1 MIPLVLLTL
10 LIAGLVVAGLAV
22 WSTVAA
28 ARAAR
33 AYPPEGEFVELGAPF
48 APARLHHVDRGT
60 ARPGVAPVILIHGAS
75 GNLRDMTASLAPALE
90 GHTRVVAI
98 DRPGH
103 GWSMRGPH
111 PDISDPAMQARA
123 IHDAARKLGI
133 ERPVVL
139 GHSWGAAVAA
149 AYALEFADEIS
160 GVLLL
165 SGALYP
171 WPGDIAWYH
180 KVVGAPFAGDA
191 FLRTLTVPG
200 GSLLA
205 AAGVKGNF
213 HPDPAPEGYAGTIG
227 LPLLFRP
234 SHFRAN
240 SADTAGLKARLAV
253 QSLRYAEIAVPTII
267 VTGNADY
274 TVSPKIHSYAFH
286 KAVAGSELVKL
297 KGAGHMP
304 HHSRRDVVV
313 DAVLRLA
320 RGETP
325 FDSMVTIYADGR
337 VEREVRS
344 THTG

>member
-1 MIPLVLLTL
+1 MIPLVLFAL
-10 LIAGLVVAGLAV
+10 LIAGLAV
-22 WSTVAA
+22 WSAVAA

-33 AYPPEGEFVELGAPF
+33 AFPPEGEFVELGAPF
-48 APARLHHVDRGT
+48 APARLHHVDRG
-60 ARPGVAPVILIHGAS
+60 AQRPGVAPIILIHGAS
-75 GNLRDMTASLAPALE
+75 GNLRDMTASLVPALE
-90 GHTRVVAI
+90 GQTRVIAV

-103 GWSMRGPH
+103 GWSTRGPH

-123 IHDAARKLGI
+123 IREAARQLGV

-149 AYALEFADEIS
+149 AYALEFANEIS

-180 KVVGAPFAGDA
+180 KVVGTPLVGDA

-205 AAGVKGNF
+205 AAGIRGNF

-234 SHFRAN
+234 SHFRAT

-253 QSLRYAEIAVPTII
+253 QSLRYGEIAVPAIV

-286 KAVAGSELVKL
+286 NAVAGSELVKL

-304 HHSRRDVVV
+304 HHSRREIVA

-325 FDSMVTIYADGR
+325 FDGMVTIYADGS
-337 VEREVRS
+337 VEREARA
-344 THTG
+344 

>member
-1 MIPLVLLTL
+1 MVLFL
-10 LIAGLVVAGLAV
+10 LLAAFIGSLAIWSAVVAV
-22 WSTVAA
+22 
-28 ARAAR
+28 RAAR
-33 AYPPEGEFVELGAPF
+33 AFPPEGGFVETGAEF
-48 APARLHHVDRGT
+48 APVRLHYVDRGSE
-60 ARPGVAPVILIHGAS
+60 RPGVAPVVLIHGAS
-75 GNLRDMTASLAPALE
+75 GNLRDMITSLVPALE
-90 GHTRVVAI
+90 RQTRVIAV

-103 GWSMRGPH
+103 GWSTRGRH
-111 PDISDPAMQARA
+111 PGISGPVAQARVIREA
-123 IHDAARKLGI
+123 MRQLGI

-149 AYALEFADEIS
+149 AWARHYPDEIS

-171 WPGDIAWYH
+171 WPGDVAWYH
-180 KVVGAPFAGDA
+180 KVVATPFLGSL
-191 FLRTLTVPG
+191 FVRTLTVPG
-200 GSLLA
+200 GHLMA

-213 HPDPAPEGYAGTIG
+213 HPDRAPEGYAETIG

-240 SADTAGLKARLAV
+240 SADTVGLKAHLAL
-253 QSLRYAEIAVPTII
+253 QSRHYAEIAVPAIV

-286 KAVAGSELVKL
+286 NAVAGSELIKL

-304 HHSRRDVVV
+304 HHTRRDIVV

-320 RGETP
+320 RGERP
-325 FDSMVTIYADGR
+325 FAGMVTVHEDGR
-337 VEREVRS
+337 VERQMRA
-344 THTG
+344 

>member
-1 MIPLVLLTL
+1 MVGLVLLVC
-10 LIAGLVVAGLAV
+10 LIAGLAV
-22 WSTVAA
+22 WSAIAA
-28 ARAAR
+28 TRAAR
-33 AYPPEGEFVELGAPF
+33 AFPPEGGFVELGAEF
-48 APARLHHVDRGT
+48 APARLHYVDCGT
-60 ARPGVAPVILIHGAS
+60 AAAGVAPIVLIHGAS
-75 GNLRDMTASLAPALE
+75 GNLRDMTASLVPALE
-90 GHTRVVAI
+90 GRTRVVAV

-103 GWSMRGPH
+103 GWSDRTGH
-111 PDISDPAMQARA
+111 ADISDPAAQARA
-123 IHDAARKLGI
+123 IREAVRRLGV

-139 GHSWGAAVAA
+139 GHSWGASVAA
-149 AYALEFADEIS
+149 AYALQFADEIA

-180 KVVGAPFAGDA
+180 RVVGTPLVGDA

-213 HPDPAPEGYAGTIG
+213 HPDPAPEGYAGAIG

-234 SHFRAN
+234 SNFRAN
-240 SADTAGLKARLAV
+240 SADTSGLKARLAA
-253 QSLRYAEIAVPTII
+253 QSRRYGEIAVPAII

-286 KAVAGSELVKL
+286 NAVAGSELIKL

-304 HHSRRDVVV
+304 HHSRRDIVV

-320 RGETP
+320 RGEAP
-325 FDSMVTIYADGR
+325 FDGMVTVYEDGR
-337 VEREVRS
+337 VERQAAERDVQSR
-344 THTG
+344 

>member
-1 MIPLVLLTL
+1 MVALALFVLL
-10 LIAGLVVAGLAV
+10 IAGLAV
-22 WSTVAA
+22 WSAIAA

-33 AYPPEGEFVELGAPF
+33 AFPPEGEFVETGTEF
-48 APARLHHVDRGT
+48 APVRIHYVDRGT

-75 GNLRDMTASLAPALE
+75 GNLRDMTASLVPALE
-90 GHTRVVAI
+90 GHTRVIAI

-103 GWSMRGPH
+103 GWSTRGPH
-111 PDISDPAMQARA
+111 PEISDPIAQARV
-123 IHDAARKLGI
+123 IRDAMRQRGV

-149 AYALEFADEIS
+149 SWARHYPDEIS

-180 KVVGAPFAGDA
+180 RVVGTPFFGGA
-191 FLRTLTVPG
+191 FLRILTVPG

-213 HPDPAPEGYAGTIG
+213 HPDPAPEGYAERIG

-253 QSLRYAEIAVPTII
+253 QSLRYGEIAVPAIV

-286 KAVAGSELVKL
+286 NAVAGSELVKL

-304 HHSRRDVVV
+304 HHSRRAVVA

-325 FDSMVTIYADGR
+325 FDGMVTIYADGR
-337 VEREVRS
+337 VEREARAS
-344 THTG
+344 R

>member
-1 MIPLVLLTL
+1 MAVLALFTL
-10 LIAGLVVAGLAV
+10 LIAALAV
-22 WSTVAA
+22 WSAIAA

-33 AYPPEGEFVELGAPF
+33 TFPPEGEFVELGAPF
-48 APARLHHVDRGT
+48 APVRLHYVDRGT
-60 ARPGVAPVILIHGAS
+60 VRPGVAPVILIHGAS
-75 GNLRDMTASLAPALE
+75 GNLRDMTASLVPALE
-90 GHTRVVAI
+90 GHTRVIAI

-103 GWSMRGPH
+103 GWSARGTH
-111 PDISDPAMQARA
+111 PDISDPALQARV
-123 IHDAARKLGI
+123 IRDAARRLGV

-139 GHSWGAAVAA
+139 GHSWGASVAA
-149 AYALEFADEIS
+149 AYALQFPDEIS

-180 KVVGAPFAGDA
+180 RVVGTPFVGDA

-205 AAGVKGNF
+205 AAGFKGNF
-213 HPDPAPEGYAGTIG
+213 PPDPAPEGYADRIG

-253 QSLRYAEIAVPTII
+253 QSLRYGEIAVPAIV

-286 KAVAGSELVKL
+286 NAVAGSELVKL

-304 HHSRRDVVV
+304 HHSRRAVVA

-325 FDSMVTIYADGR
+325 FDGMVTIYADGR
-337 VEREVRS
+337 VEREARAS
-344 THTG
+344 R

>member
-1 MIPLVLLTL
+1 MVLFL
-10 LIAGLVVAGLAV
+10 LLAAFLAGLAI
-22 WSTVAA
+22 WSAVVAV
-28 ARAAR
+28 RAAR
-33 AYPPEGEFVELGAPF
+33 AFPPEGGFVETGAEF
-48 APARLHHVDRGT
+48 APVRLHYVDRGSEH
-60 ARPGVAPVILIHGAS
+60 PGVAPVVLIHGAS
-75 GNLRDMTASLAPALE
+75 GNLRDMTASLVPALE
-90 GHTRVVAI
+90 RHTRVIAV

-103 GWSMRGPH
+103 GWSTRGPH
-111 PDISDPAMQARA
+111 PGISGPALQARVIREA
-123 IHDAARKLGI
+123 MRQLGV

-149 AYALEFADEIS
+149 AWARHYPDEIS

-171 WPGDIAWYH
+171 WPGGVAWYH
-180 KVVGAPFAGDA
+180 RIVGTPLVGDT

-200 GSLLA
+200 GALLGP
-205 AAGVKGNF
+205 AGVKGNF
-213 HPDPAPEGYAGTIG
+213 HPDPAPENYAETIG

-240 SADTAGLKARLAV
+240 SADTAGLKAHLAV
-253 QSLRYAEIAVPTII
+253 QSQRYAEIGVPAII

-286 KAVAGSELVKL
+286 NAVAGSELIKL

-304 HHSRRDVVV
+304 HHSRREIVV

-320 RGETP
+320 RGEAP
-325 FDSMVTIYADGR
+325 FDGMVTIYEDGR
-337 VEREVRS
+337 VEREARVSLQSAR
-344 THTG
+344 

>member
-1 MIPLVLLTL
+1 MVLFL
-10 LIAGLVVAGLAV
+10 LLAFFIAGLAL
-22 WSTVAA
+22 WSAVAA

-33 AYPPEGEFVELGAPF
+33 AFPPLGGFVELDVPF
-48 APARLHHVDRGT
+48 APARLHYIDRG
-60 ARPGVAPVILIHGAS
+60 AAAAGVAPVVLIHGAS
-75 GNLRDMTASLAPALE
+75 GNLRDMTASLVPALE
-90 GHTRVVAI
+90 GHTRVVAV

-103 GWSMRGPH
+103 GWSTRGGH
-111 PDISDPAMQARA
+111 PEISDPAAQARA
-123 IHDAARKLGI
+123 IHAALCRLGV

-139 GHSWGAAVAA
+139 GHSWGASVAA
-149 AYALEFADEIS
+149 AYALEFPDEVS

-180 KVVGAPFAGDA
+180 KVVGTPLAGPL

-205 AAGVKGNF
+205 DAGIKGNF
-213 HPDPAPEGYAGTIG
+213 HPDSAPANYAGAIG

-253 QSLRYAEIAVPTII
+253 QSRRYGGISVPVIV

-286 KAVAGSELVKL
+286 NAVRGSELIKL
-297 KGAGHMP
+297 RGAGHMP
-304 HHSRRDVVV
+304 HHSRHEIVV

-320 RGETP
+320 RGEAP
-325 FDSMVTIYADGR
+325 FDGMVTVFEDGR
-337 VEREVRS
+337 VERQAAGVRAQS
-344 THTG
+344 PR